1 MTNPIVQRESRARL
15 AWIAGSALGV
25 CLLALGC
32 ATPPTPQ
39 PLVDAQTVYK
49 EAESDANVQKNA
61 SVELY
66 EAKRALDRAQ
76 TEWNDKHDVDE
87 TEHLAMLASRRVEVA
102 ESWAVARASQAQAEV
117 LRSQISTNAKA
128 MATSAEQARADA
140 EAARKAANEAN
151 AREAKLRTELS
162 DLQARETA
170 RGLELTLGDI
180 LFGVD
185 QADLKP
191 GAMQSLYRL
200 VTFLKQYPD
209 RGVLVEGYT
218 DSTGSDAYNMT
229 LSQKRADSVQ
239 TFLVQNG
246 VDAKRILARG
256 YGKAYPVAS
265 NDTADGRQ
273 RNRRVGIVIL
283 HPGETPESKARPAA

>member
-1 MTNPIVQRESRARL
+1 MTNPIRFT
-15 AWIAGSALGV
+15 WIAGSALAIS
-25 CLLALGC
+25 LLALGC

-39 PLVDAQTVYK
+39 ALVDAQNSYK

-66 EAKRALDRAQ
+66 EAKRALDRADA
-76 TEWNDKHDVDE
+76 EWNDKHDAEE

-102 ESWAVARASQAQAEV
+102 NAWAVGRASLAQAEA
-117 LRSQISTNAKA
+117 LRGQISTNAKA
-128 MATSAEQARADA
+128 MVTSAEQARADA
-140 EAARKAANEAN
+140 EAARKAADEAN

-229 LSQKRADSVQ
+229 LSEKRADSVES
-239 TFLVQNG
+239 FLVQNG
-246 VDAKRILARG
+246 VEAKRILARG
-256 YGKAYPVAS
+256 YGKAYPVAP
-265 NDTADGRQ
+265 NETAEGRQ

-283 HPGETPESKARPAA
+283 HPGEAPESKIRPPA

>member
-1 MTNPIVQRESRARL
+1 MTNPSVQREFWTRL
-15 AWIAGSALGV
+15 GWIPGSVLGIS
-25 CLLALGC
+25 LLALGC

-39 PLVDAQTVYK
+39 ALVDAQTVYK

-66 EAKRALDRAQ
+66 EAKRALDRAD
-76 TEWNDKHDVDE
+76 TEWKDKHDKDE
-87 TEHLAMLASRRVEVA
+87 TEHLANLASRRVEVA
-102 ESWAVARASQAQAEV
+102 ESWAIARSSQAEAET
-117 LRSQISTNAKA
+117 LRSQISQNAKA
-128 MATSAEQARADA
+128 MVTSAEQARADA
-140 EAARKAANEAN
+140 AAARKAADEAT
-151 AREAKLRTELS
+151 AREAKLRGELS

-218 DSTGSDAYNMT
+218 DSTGSDAYN
-229 LSQKRADSVQ
+229 LSLSEKRADSVE

-256 YGKAYPVAS
+256 YGKAYPIAP
-265 NDTADGRQ
+265 NETAEGRQ

-283 HPGETPESKARPAA
+283 HPGETPESKIRPPA

>member
-1 MTNPIVQRESRARL
+1 MTNSIVQRKSRTGL
-15 AWIAGSALGV
+15 AWIAGSALGIS
-25 CLLALGC
+25 LLALGC

-39 PLVDAQTVYK
+39 ALVDAQNVYK

-76 TEWNDKHDVDE
+76 AEWNDKHDAEE
-87 TEHLAMLASRRVEVA
+87 TEHLANLASRRVEVA
-102 ESWAVARASQAQAEV
+102 ESWAVGRASIAQAEA
-117 LRSQISTNAKA
+117 LRGQISSSAKA
-128 MATSAEQARADA
+128 MVTSAEQARADA
-140 EAARKAANEAN
+140 EAARKAADEAA

-229 LSQKRADSVQ
+229 LSDKRANSVEA
-239 TFLVQNG
+239 FLVQNG
-246 VDAKRILARG
+246 IDAKRILARG
-256 YGKAYPVAS
+256 YGKAYPVAP
-265 NDTADGRQ
+265 NETAEGRQ

-283 HPGETPESKARPAA
+283 HPGEAPESKIRPPA

>member
-1 MTNPIVQRESRARL
+1 VTNPTVQRDTRTRL

-25 CLLALGC
+25 SLLALGC
-32 ATPPTPQ
+32 STPPPPQ
-39 PLVDAQTVYK
+39 ALVDARNVYK

-66 EAKRALDRAQ
+66 EAKRALDRADA
-76 TEWNDKHDVDE
+76 EWNDKHDAEE
-87 TEHLAMLASRRVEVA
+87 TEHLATLASRRVEVA
-102 ESWAVARASQAQAEV
+102 ESWAVGRASVAQAEV
-117 LRSQISTNAKA
+117 LRGQINQNAKA
-128 MATSAEQARADA
+128 MVTSAEQARADA
-140 EAARKAANEAN
+140 AAAKKAADEAT

-191 GAMQSLYRL
+191 GAMQNLYRL

-218 DSTGSDAYNMT
+218 DSTGSEAYNMT
-229 LSQKRADSVQ
+229 LSDKRAQSVQ
-239 TFLVQNG
+239 SFLVQNG

-256 YGKAYPVAS
+256 YGKAYPIAP
-265 NDTADGRQ
+265 NDTAEGRQ

-283 HPGETPESKARPAA
+283 HPGESPESKIRPPA

>member
-1 MTNPIVQRESRARL
+1 VTNPTVQREARTRL
-15 AWIAGSALGV
+15 AWIARSALGV
-25 CLLALGC
+25 SLLAFGC
-32 ATPPTPQ
+32 AAPPPPQ
-39 PLVDAQTVYK
+39 ALVDARNVYK

-66 EAKRALDRAQ
+66 EAKRALDRADQ
-76 TEWNDKHDVDE
+76 EWNDKHDVEE
-87 TEHLAMLASRRVEVA
+87 TQHLATLASRRVEVA
-102 ESWAVARASQAQAEV
+102 ESWAVGRASVAQAEV
-117 LRSQISTNAKA
+117 LRGQITQDAKA
-128 MATSAEQARADA
+128 MVTSAEQARADA
-140 EAARKAANEAN
+140 QAAKKAADEAS

-191 GAMQSLYRL
+191 GAMQSLYGL

-218 DSTGSDAYNMT
+218 DSTGSDAHNLT
-229 LSQKRADSVQ
+229 LSDKRAQSVQ
-239 TFLVQNG
+239 SFLVQNG
-246 VDAKRILARG
+246 VDPKRILARG
-256 YGKAYPVAS
+256 YGKAYPIAP

-283 HPGETPESKARPAA
+283 HPGETPESKVRPPA

>member
-1 MTNPIVQRESRARL
+1 VTNPTVQRESRSRF
-15 AWIAGSALGV
+15 AWIAGSAV
-25 CLLALGC
+25 ASCLLAFGC

-39 PLVDAQTVYK
+39 ALVDAQSAYK

-66 EAKRALDRAQ
+66 EAKRALDRADA
-76 TEWNDKHDVDE
+76 EWNDKHDAEE
-87 TEHLAMLASRRVEVA
+87 TEHLATLASRRVEVA
-102 ESWAVARASQAQAEV
+102 ESWAVARASLAQAEV
-117 LRSQISTNAKA
+117 LRGQISTNAKA
-128 MATSAEQARADA
+128 MVTSAEQARADA
-140 EAARKAANEAN
+140 EAAKKSADEAN

-191 GAMQSLYRL
+191 GAMKSLYRL

-218 DSTGSDAYNMT
+218 DSTGSDSYN
-229 LSQKRADSVQ
+229 LSLSERRADSVES
-239 TFLVQNG
+239 FLVQNG

-256 YGKAYPVAS
+256 YGKAYPVAP
-265 NDTADGRQ
+265 NETAEGRQ
-273 RNRRVGIVIL
+273 RNRRVDVVIL
-283 HPGETPESKARPAA
+283 HPGETPESKVRPPA